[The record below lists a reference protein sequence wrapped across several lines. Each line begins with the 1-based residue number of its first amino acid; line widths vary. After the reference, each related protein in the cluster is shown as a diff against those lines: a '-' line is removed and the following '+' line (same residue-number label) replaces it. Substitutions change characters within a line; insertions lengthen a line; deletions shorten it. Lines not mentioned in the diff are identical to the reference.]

1 MYILT
6 VYYVYILY
14 IEQLDYVADTTREM
28 KDHIHTTTT
37 TASAESAITTAAT
50 IDYNTHDV
58 NITNNS
64 CNEYMNVI
72 NSDSDVHVPHKGH
85 LDG

>member
-1 MYILT
+1 MHQLYIL
-6 VYYVYILY
+6 YVYILC
-14 IEQLDYVADTTREM
+14 IEQLDYVADTAREM

-37 TASAESAITTAAT
+37 STDLAAT
-50 IDYNTHDV
+50 IDYSTHS
-58 NITNNS
+58 NITDNS
-64 CNEYMNVI
+64 SNEYIDVI